1 MVYENKILE
10 EDDDK
15 TAKLDLPV
23 DKQYAEIDDKV
34 SKMQDHDITQE
45 IGLSNLFVQLGSNPM
60 PQ

>member
-23 DKQYAEIDDKV
+23 DRQYAEIDEKV
-34 SKMQDHDITQE
+34 SKI
-45 IGLSNLFVQLGSNPM
+45 
-60 PQ
+60 